1 MASRPLLILLIAAG
15 PALGQ
20 TDLEL
25 VLEGF
30 EDDPLPQAQDEFD
43 AIEEVLEGFDLEA
56 TEGPKVEAANDA
68 QPERLRISGSLSE
81 RLVFNLAHDA
91 PLPGGVDHRG
101 LSSLRS
107 RLDLRIDAD
116 LGSDWRAR
124 AEGHFWVDHAFR
136 IHGRSGYPAGFLDEY
151 QQEAELGELYLQGPV
166 TEEADLTLGRQVVV
180 WGRAD
185 HFRVTDI
192 LNPLDNRLPGMTD
205 IEDVRLALPV
215 AMVRI
220 DVHSDPWTI
229 SLLAI
234 PERRF
239 DKRPVPGS
247 DFFTAAASPPPRD
260 VPASSFGSPEFGV
273 ALTGVFSNWDLS
285 LYAAS
290 VFDDRP
296 HVALT
301 GDGARLRHNRIRMLG
316 AAGNFVA
323 GNWLLKA
330 EAAAQM
336 GLRYSNVPDAGFTRL
351 SVLAGVEYSGL
362 ADTAIAV
369 EATNNHIADFDDRLS
384 APPDDRRR
392 NEPASAIRISRS
404 FQNDSVD
411 VTLVALNFGLKG
423 ENGAMQRAQVS
434 YDWTDSVD
442 LTTGVVLYRAGDQ
455 APFRGIGNND
465 RLFLKLD
472 YHF

>member
-1 MASRPLLILLIAAG
+1 MALRPLLILLIAAG
-15 PALGQ
+15 PAFGQ
-20 TDLEL
+20 TDLDL

-30 EDDPLPQAQDEFD
+30 EDDTPPPVQDEFD
-43 AIEEVLEGFDLEA
+43 DLDEVLEGFDLEA
-56 TEGPKVEAANDA
+56 SDDPTVDAAIDA

-107 RLDLRIDAD
+107 RLDLRIDAY

-136 IHGRSGYPAGFLDEY
+136 INGRSGYPAGFLDDY
-151 QQEAELGELYLQGPV
+151 QQEAELGELHLHGPV
-166 TEEADLTLGRQVVV
+166 AEEADLTLGRQVVV
-180 WGRAD
+180 WGRSD

-205 IEDVRLALPV
+205 IEDVRLPV
-215 AMVRI
+215 AMARL
-220 DVHSDPWTI
+220 DVYSDPWTV

-260 VPASSFGSPEFGV
+260 VPASSIGSPEFGV
-273 ALTGVFSNWDLS
+273 ALTGVFPNWDLS
-285 LYAAS
+285 LYAAR

-296 HVALT
+296 HVAQT
-301 GDGARLRHNRIRMLG
+301 GDGARLRHNRIWMLG

-336 GLRYSNVPDAGFTRL
+336 GLRFSNAPGAGFSRL

-362 ADTAIAV
+362 ADTAIAL
-369 EATNNHIADFDDRLS
+369 EATNSHILDFDDRLS
-384 APPDDRRR
+384 ALPDDRRR
-392 NEPASAIRISRS
+392 NEPASAIRVSRS

-411 VTLVALNFGLKG
+411 VTLVALNFGLTG
-423 ENGAMQRAQVS
+423 ENGAIQRAQIS

-442 LTTGVVLYRAGDQ
+442 LTTGVVLYRAGEQ
-455 APFRGIGNND
+455 TPFRGIGDND

>member
-1 MASRPLLILLIAAG
+1 MALRPLLILLMAAG
-15 PALGQ
+15 PAFGQ
-20 TDLEL
+20 ADLEL

-30 EDDPLPQAQDEFD
+30 EDDPLPSAQDAFD
-43 AIEEVLEGFDLEA
+43 DIEEVLEGFDPEA
-56 TEGPKVEAANDA
+56 SEGPTVETANDA

-107 RLDLRIDAD
+107 RLDLRVDAD
-116 LGSDWRAR
+116 LGSDWRVR
-124 AEGHFWVDHAFR
+124 AGGHFWIDHAFR
-136 IHGRSGYPAGFLDEY
+136 INGRSGYPAGFLDEY
-151 QQEAELGELYLQGPV
+151 QQEAELGELHLHGPV
-166 TEEADLTLGRQVVV
+166 AEQADLTIGRQVVV
-180 WGRAD
+180 WGRSD
-185 HFRVTDI
+185 FFRVTDI

-205 IEDVRLALPV
+205 IEDVRLPV
-215 AMVRI
+215 TMARI
-220 DVHSDPWTI
+220 DVYSDPWTL
-229 SLLAI
+229 SLLTV

-247 DFFTAAASPPPRD
+247 DFFTAAGSPPPRD
-260 VPASSFGSPEFGV
+260 VPASSFGSPEFGM

-301 GDGARLRHNRIRMLG
+301 GDGARLRHNRVRMLG

-336 GLRYSNVPDAGFTRL
+336 GLRYSNAPDASFTRL
-351 SVLAGVEYSGL
+351 SMLAGVEYSGL

-369 EATNNHIADFDDRLS
+369 EVTNNHIVDFDDRLS

-392 NEPASAIRISRS
+392 NEPASAIRVSRS
-404 FQNDSVD
+404 FRNDSVD
-411 VTLVALNFGLKG
+411 FTLIALNFGLTG
-423 ENGAMQRAQVS
+423 ENGAIQRAQIS

-442 LTTGVVLYRAGDQ
+442 LTAGVVLYRAGKQ
-455 APFRGIGNND
+455 TPFRGIGNND

-472 YHF
+472 HHF

>member
-1 MASRPLLILLIAAG
+1 MDLRPLVILLIAAG
-15 PALGQ
+15 PAFGQ
-20 TDLEL
+20 TDLDL

-43 AIEEVLEGFDLEA
+43 DIDEVLEGFDLEA
-56 TEGPKVEAANDA
+56 PEGPKAEAANDA
-68 QPERLRISGSLSE
+68 EPEWLHISGSLSQ

-91 PLPGGVDHRG
+91 PMPGAVDHRG

-107 RLDLRIDAD
+107 RLNFRIDAD
-116 LGSDWRAR
+116 LGSDWRVR
-124 AEGHFWVDHAFR
+124 AGGHFWVDHAFR
-136 IHGRSGYPAGFLDEY
+136 INGRSGYPAGFLEEY
-151 QQEAELGELYLQGPV
+151 QQEAELGELHLHGPV
-166 TEEADLTLGRQVVV
+166 AEEADLTLGRQVVV
-180 WGRAD
+180 WGRSD
-185 HFRVTDI
+185 HFRITDI

-205 IEDVRLALPV
+205 IEDVRLPV
-215 AMVRI
+215 AMARI
-220 DVHSDPWTI
+220 DVYSDPWTF

-260 VPASSFGSPEFGV
+260 APASAFGSPEFGV

-301 GDGARLRHNRIRMLG
+301 DDGARLRHNRIRMLG

-336 GLRYSNVPDAGFTRL
+336 GLRYSNAPDTGFTRL

-369 EATNNHIADFDDRLS
+369 EATNSHILDFDDRLS

-392 NEPASAIRISRS
+392 DEPASAVRISRR
-404 FQNDSVD
+404 FQNDSVE
-411 VTLVALNFGLKG
+411 VTLVALNFGLTG
-423 ENGAMQRAQVS
+423 ENGAIQRAQVS
-434 YDWTDSVD
+434 YDWTDSVE
-442 LTTGVVLYRAGDQ
+442 LTTGVVLYRAGEQ
-455 APFRGIGNND
+455 TPFRGTGNND
-465 RLFLKLD
+465 RLFLTLD

>member
-1 MASRPLLILLIAAG
+1 MALRLFSILLIAAG
-15 PALGQ
+15 PAFGQ

-25 VLEGF
+25 VLAGF
-30 EDDPLPQAQDEFD
+30 EDDPLPSAQDDFD
-43 AIEEVLEGFDLEA
+43 GIEDVLEESDLEPA
-56 TEGPKVEAANDA
+56 EGPGTEAAVDG
-68 QPERLRISGSLSE
+68 PPKGLRIGGSLSE
-81 RLVFNLAHDA
+81 RLVVNLAHDA
-91 PLPGGVDHRG
+91 PPPGGVDHRG

-107 RLDLRIDAD
+107 RLDLMIDAD
-116 LGSDWRAR
+116 LGTDWRAR
-124 AEGHFWVDHAFR
+124 AEGHFWIDHAFR
-136 IHGRSGYPAGFLDEY
+136 INGRSRYPSGFLDAYE
-151 QQEAELGELYLQGPV
+151 QEAELGELYLQGPLA
-166 TEEADLTLGRQVVV
+166 EEADLKLGRQIVI
-180 WGRAD
+180 WGRSD
-185 HFRVTDI
+185 HFRITDI

-205 IEDVRLALPV
+205 IEDIRLPL
-215 AMVRI
+215 AMARI
-220 DVHSDPWTI
+220 DAYADPWTV

-247 DFFTAAASPPPRD
+247 DFFTASASPPPRD
-260 VPASSFGSPEFGV
+260 FPASSFGSPEFGI

-301 GDGARLRHNRIRMLG
+301 GDGARLRHNRISMLG

-323 GNWLLKA
+323 GSWLLKA
-330 EAAAQM
+330 EAAVRT
-336 GLRYSNVPDAGFTRL
+336 GLRYSNVPDTSFTRL

-384 APPDDRRR
+384 ALPDDRRR
-392 NEPASAIRISRS
+392 NEPASAIRVSRS
-404 FQNDSVD
+404 FQNDSVEA
-411 VTLVALNFGLKG
+411 TFVALNFGLTG
-423 ENGAMQRAQVS
+423 ENGAIQRAQIS

-442 LTTGVVLYRAGDQ
+442 LTAGIVLYRPGEQ
-455 APFRGIGNND
+455 IPFRGIGDND

>member
-1 MASRPLLILLIAAG
+1 MALRPLLILLIAAG

-20 TDLEL
+20 TDLES

-30 EDDPLPQAQDEFD
+30 EDDPLPPVLDEFD
-43 AIEEVLEGFDLEA
+43 GIEEVLEGFDLEA
-56 TEGPKVEAANDA
+56 SEGPKVEAAIDA
-68 QPERLRISGSLSE
+68 RPERLRISGSLSE

-91 PLPGGVDHRG
+91 PLPGDVDHRG
-101 LSSLRS
+101 LSSMRT
-107 RLDLRIDAD
+107 RLNLRIDAD
-116 LGSDWRAR
+116 LGSGWRAR
-124 AEGHFWVDHAFR
+124 AGGHFWIDHAFR
-136 IHGRSGYPAGFLDEY
+136 INGTSGYPAGFLDEY
-151 QQEAELGELYLQGPV
+151 QQEAELGELYLHGPV
-166 TEEADLTLGRQVVV
+166 ADAVDLTLGRQVVV
-180 WGRAD
+180 WGRSD

-205 IEDVRLALPV
+205 IEDVRLPV
-215 AMVRI
+215 AMARM
-220 DVHSDPWTI
+220 DVYSGRWTA

-247 DFFTAAASPPPRD
+247 DFFTAPASPPPRD
-260 VPASSFGSPEFGV
+260 APANSFGSPEFGV

-301 GDGARLRHNRIRMLG
+301 ADGARLRHNRIRMLG
-316 AAGNFVA
+316 AAGNFVT

-330 EAAAQM
+330 EAAAQK
-336 GLRYSNVPDAGFTRL
+336 GLRYSNAPDASFTRL
-351 SVLAGVEYSGL
+351 SVLGGVEYSGL
-362 ADTAIAV
+362 PDTSIAV
-369 EATNNHIADFDDRLS
+369 EVTNSHILDFDDRLS
-384 APPDDRRR
+384 ALPDDRRR
-392 NEPASAIRISRS
+392 DEPASAIRISRR
-404 FQNDSVD
+404 FQNDSVE
-411 VTLVALNFGLKG
+411 VTLVALNFGLTG
-423 ENGAMQRAQVS
+423 ENGAIQRAQVS

-442 LTTGVVLYRAGDQ
+442 LTTGVVLYRAGEQ

-472 YHF
+472 YYF

>member
-1 MASRPLLILLIAAG
+1 MALRPLLILLIAAG
-15 PALGQ
+15 PAFGQ
-20 TDLEL
+20 IDLEL

-30 EDDPLPQAQDEFD
+30 EDDTPPPAQDEFD
-43 AIEEVLEGFDLEA
+43 DIDEVLEGFDLEVSDD
-56 TEGPKVEAANDA
+56 PKVDAAIDA

-107 RLDLRIDAD
+107 RLDLRIDAY

-136 IHGRSGYPAGFLDEY
+136 INGRSGYPAGFLDEY
-151 QQEAELGELYLQGPV
+151 QQEAELGELYLHGPV
-166 TEEADLTLGRQVVV
+166 AEEADLTLGRQVVV
-180 WGRAD
+180 WGRSD

-205 IEDVRLALPV
+205 IEDVRLPV
-215 AMVRI
+215 AMARI
-220 DVHSDPWTI
+220 DVYSNPWTV
-229 SLLAI
+229 SLFAI

-247 DFFTAAASPPPRD
+247 DFFTAAASTPPRD

-301 GDGARLRHNRIRMLG
+301 GDGARLRHNRIKMLG
-316 AAGNFVA
+316 AAGNFVT

-336 GLRYSNVPDAGFTRL
+336 GLRYSNAPDTSFTRL

-369 EATNNHIADFDDRLS
+369 EATNSHIFDFDDRLS
-384 APPDDRRR
+384 ALPDDRRR
-392 NEPASAIRISRS
+392 NEPASAIRVSRS

-411 VTLVALNFGLKG
+411 VTLVALNFGLTG
-423 ENGAMQRAQVS
+423 ENGAIQRAQIS

-442 LTTGVVLYRAGDQ
+442 LTTGVVLYRAGEQ
-455 APFRGIGNND
+455 TPFRGIGDND

>member
-1 MASRPLLILLIAAG
+1 MALRLLLVLLIAAG
-15 PALGQ
+15 PAFGQ

-30 EDDPLPQAQDEFD
+30 GDDALPPAQDEFD
-43 AIEEVLEGFDLEA
+43 DIEEVLEGFDLEA
-56 TEGPKVEAANDA
+56 SEGPKTEAATDA

-91 PLPGGVDHRG
+91 PLPGAVDHRG

-107 RLDLRIDAD
+107 RLNLRIDAD

-124 AEGHFWVDHAFR
+124 AGGHFWIDHAFR
-136 IHGRSGYPAGFLDEY
+136 IKGRSSYPSGYLDEY
-151 QQEAELGELYLQGPV
+151 EQEAELGELYLQGPV
-166 TEEADLTLGRQVVV
+166 ADDADLTLGRQVVV
-180 WGRAD
+180 WGRSD

-205 IEDVRLALPV
+205 IEDIRLPL
-215 AMVRI
+215 AMARI
-220 DVHSDPWTI
+220 DVYSGQWTM

-247 DFFTAAASPPPRD
+247 DFFTAASSPPPRD
-260 VPASSFGSPEFGV
+260 IPVGSFGSPEFGI

-330 EAAAQM
+330 EAAAQT
-336 GLRYSNVPDAGFTRL
+336 GLRYSNVPEASFTRL

-369 EATNNHIADFDDRLS
+369 EATNNHIVDFDDRLS
-384 APPDDRRR
+384 ALPDDRRR
-392 NEPASAIRISRS
+392 NEPASAIRVSRS
-404 FQNDSVD
+404 FQNDSVE
-411 VTLVALNFGLKG
+411 VTLSALNFGLTG
-423 ENGAMQRAQVS
+423 ENGAVQRAQIS
-434 YDWTDSVD
+434 YDWTDTVD
-442 LTTGVVLYRAGDQ
+442 LTAGVVLYRPGEQ
-455 APFRGIGNND
+455 TPFRGIGDND
-465 RLFLKLD
+465 RLFLKLE